1 MNLPDEINTIDEF
14 LEVTTTVK
22 KSTFTAQVYSV
33 SSEQQVKECLT
44 AAKKKYYNA
53 SHHCYAYKLV
63 DGITR
68 YSDAGEPNWTAGIR
82 ILQAIEHFNLVN
94 QLLVVSRIFGG
105 IKLGVGPLGKAYYDS
120 AYQAL
125 TTAKIKVKE
134 LFDKAIILSGFEQ
147 VSSIHRILANHKS
160 VILKSDYK
168 EMLEISC
175 LIKPLEIEQIRKKLK
190 ETAKNKIKITFLQ
203 DFIYK

>member
-14 LEVTTTVK
+14 IEITTTVK

-68 YSDAGEPNWTAGIR
+68 YSDAGEPSGTAGIR

-105 IKLGVGPLGKAYYDS
+105 VKLGVGPLGKAYYDS

-125 TTAKIKVKE
+125 TTAKVKVKE
-134 LFDKAIILSGFEQ
+134 LFDKAIILSEFEH

>member
-1 MNLPDEINTIDEF
+1 MNLPDEIKTIDEF

-22 KSTFTAQVYSV
+22 KSSFTAQVYSL

-63 DGITR
+63 DGTTR
-68 YSDAGEPNWTAGIR
+68 YSDAGEPSGTAGIR

-105 IKLGVGPLGKAYYDS
+105 VKLGVGPLGKAYYDS

>member
-14 LEVTTTVK
+14 IEVTTAVK

-33 SSEQQVKECLT
+33 SSEQQVKEHLT
-44 AAKKKYYNA
+44 SAKKKYYNA

-68 YSDAGEPNWTAGIR
+68 YSDAGEPRGTAGIR
-82 ILQAIEHFNLVN
+82 ILQAIEHFNLMN
-94 QLLVVSRIFGG
+94 QLLVVLRIFGG

-125 TTAKIKVKE
+125 TTSKIKVKE
-134 LFDKAIILSGFEQ
+134 LFNKAIILSEFEH
-147 VSSIHRILANHKS
+147 VSSIHRILAGHKS

-168 EMLEISC
+168 EKLEISC
-175 LIKPLEIEQIRKKLK
+175 LIKPGEIEQIRKKLI
-190 ETAKNKIKITFLQ
+190 ETAKNQIKITLLQ

>member
-1 MNLPDEINTIDEF
+1 MNLPDEIKTIDEF

-22 KSTFTAQVYSV
+22 KSSFTAQVYSL

-53 SHHCYAYKLV
+53 SHHCYAYKLA
-63 DGITR
+63 DGTTR
-68 YSDAGEPNWTAGIR
+68 YSDAGEPSGTAGIR

-105 IKLGVGPLGKAYYDS
+105 VKLGVGPLGKAYYDS

-134 LFDKAIILSGFEQ
+134 LFDKAIILSGFEH

-190 ETAKNKIKITFLQ
+190 EIAKNKIKITFLQ

>member
-1 MNLPDEINTIDEF
+1 MNLPDEIKTIDEF

-22 KSTFTAQVYSV
+22 KSSFTAQVYSL

-44 AAKKKYYNA
+44 AAKKKYYTA
-53 SHHCYAYKLV
+53 SHHCYAYKLA
-63 DGITR
+63 DGTTR
-68 YSDAGEPNWTAGIR
+68 YSDAGEPSGTAGIR

-105 IKLGVGPLGKAYYDS
+105 VKLGVGPLGKAYYDS

-125 TTAKIKVKE
+125 TTAKVKVKE
-134 LFDKAIILSGFEQ
+134 LFDKAIILSEFEY

>member
-1 MNLPDEINTIDEF
+1 MNLPDEIKTIDEF

-22 KSTFTAQVYSV
+22 KSSFTAQVYSL

-63 DGITR
+63 DGTTR
-68 YSDAGEPNWTAGIR
+68 YSDAGEPSGTAGIR

-105 IKLGVGPLGKAYYDS
+105 VKLGVGPLGKAYYDS

-134 LFDKAIILSGFEQ
+134 LFDKAIILSEFEH

-190 ETAKNKIKITFLQ
+190 EIAKNKIKITFLQ